1 MKPISLIF
9 ALIFLTLNA
18 KGQYPFEKYPAIK
31 YREYKNWKF
40 YDKTEKENKFHCT
53 LTIPKF
59 FDNQDNLTIRITT
72 FGYSEGAFIRIYHN
86 KKLLQKN
93 SEPMFFNDLNI
104 DNQSIRVADING
116 DSLKD
121 IKIIAWYMGNG
132 LAGLF
137 GRTIYLFQNKEG
149 HFTKV
154 SFTNIAGNEVLER
167 DFDGDGN
174 YEIITMTLKGY
185 GGHNYW
191 LFNLFNYLNG
201 DLVNVNSKDNYPIM
215 IQYLNRDNYQIT
227 KKISRSKMKA
237 FTMKLPEGYDK
248 K

>member
-59 FDNQDNLTIRITT
+59 FDNQDNLTIQLTT
-72 FGYSEGAFIRIYHN
+72 FEYDSSSVRMYRN
-86 KKLLQKN
+86 KRLLKK
-93 SEPMFFNDLNI
+93 SFEPMFFNDVNLGAE
-104 DNQSIRVADING
+104 SIRVADING
-116 DSLKD
+116 DNLKD
-121 IKIIAWYMGNG
+121 IKLTASFMGNG
-132 LAGLF
+132 TASMDV
-137 GRTIYLFQNKEG
+137 RTIYLFQNKEG
-149 HFTKV
+149 HFTKI
-154 SFTNIAGNEVLER
+154 SFSDKASDSRLER

-185 GGHNYW
+185 REHSYW

-215 IQYLNRDNYQIT
+215 IQYLNRENYQIT

>member
-1 MKPISLIF
+1 MKTLAVLFAIS
-9 ALIFLTLNA
+9 FLTLTAN
-18 KGQYPFEKYPAIK
+18 GQYPFEKYPAIK

-40 YDKTEKENKFHCT
+40 YDKTETENKFHCT
-53 LTIPKF
+53 MTIPKF
-59 FDNQDNLTIRITT
+59 FDNQDNLTIQLTT
-72 FGYSEGAFIRIYHN
+72 FGYNYNSFVRIYRN

-93 SEPMFFNDLNI
+93 FEPMFFNDVNI

-116 DSLKD
+116 DNLKD

-132 LAGLF
+132 TASMNV
-137 GRTIYLFQNKEG
+137 RTIYIFQNKEG
-149 HFTKV
+149 HFTKI
-154 SFTNIAGNEVLER
+154 SFFDKASDDKLER

-174 YEIITMTLKGY
+174 YKIITMTLKGY
-185 GGHNYW
+185 GGHSYW

-215 IQYLNRDNYQIT
+215 IQYLNRENYKIT

-237 FTMKLPEGYDK
+237 FTMKLPEEYDK